1 MEKRMLCPQ
10 WTSIVPGSGIGF
22 KYQKLELCQPSSSS
36 SGVTDVTVASSW
48 NEDVIVNNL
57 AHC

>member
-1 MEKRMLCPQ
+1 MLCPQ

-36 SGVTDVTVASSW
+36 SGVTDVTVASS
-48 NEDVIVNNL
+48 
-57 AHC
+57 